1 MPTKHT
7 GYELPCEVCGKMFY
21 QRLSRITR
29 TAHQFCSMD
38 CSRAY
43 RQPIAER
50 FWEKVDCSGG
60 EGACWPWIT
69 RSRLP
74 FGYGQFG
81 VGDRAKHTMVPAHRF
96 AFELAYGP
104 IPDGMRVL
112 HVCDNPAC
120 VRNDDE
126 GWYEINGVLRP
137 RRGHLFLGTD
147 AENTAD
153 MIAKGRGGSQI
164 HPERLPRGE
173 RHCMAKLTEADVR
186 AIRVRYANGGVSYAY
201 LGRDYG
207 VSAQV
212 IGGIINRLSWRHVE

>member
-1 MPTKHT
+1 MARENGYNGNGIIDALPLVRRSKEGGTPKELSSMPTKHT

-74 FGYGQFG
+74 F
-81 VGDRAKHTMVPAHRF
+81 
-96 AFELAYGP
+96 
-104 IPDGMRVL
+104 
-112 HVCDNPAC
+112 
-120 VRNDDE
+120 
-126 GWYEINGVLRP
+126 
-137 RRGHLFLGTD
+137 GTD